1 MTIPLFSLEGKIAIV
16 TGASRGIGRAIALG
30 YARAGAQ
37 LVIASRNV
45 PDLEQA
51 AQEVSKLGHRPL
63 EVPTDITKK
72 EDVNNL
78 IWKTQ
83 AQFGRIDILVNGPGM
98 TINKPVLGTNEAEW
112 DTIMNTNLRSFYLL
126 CRACAPVMLEK
137 KSGSIIN
144 MASPAGY
151 RLVPRM
157 PVYSIS
163 KAGVIMLTKALAYE
177 LGPHQVRVNAIAPGL
192 ANTEFSRLPENNE
205 TYQAKRAQQIPMRR
219 IAQPEDMVGA
229 AIYLGSDASQ
239 YVNGTV
245 LVVDGGD
252 TM

>member
-1 MTIPLFSLEGKIAIV
+1 MTIPLFSLEGKVAIV
-16 TGASRGIGRAIALG
+16 TGASRGIGRAIALA
-30 YARAGAQ
+30 YAVAGAQ
-37 LVIASRNV
+37 LVMASRGI
-45 PDLEQA
+45 PALEKA
-51 AQEVSKLGHRPL
+51 ALEVSKLGRGPL
-63 EVPTDITKK
+63 IVPTDIAQKD
-72 EDVNNL
+72 EVENL
-78 IWKTQ
+78 IRKTLE
-83 AQFGRIDILVNGPGM
+83 QFGRIDIMVNDPGM
-98 TINKPVLGTNEAEW
+98 TINKPVLDTNEAEW

-126 CRACAPVMLEK
+126 CRASAPAMREK

-192 ANTEFSRLPENNE
+192 ADTDFSRMPENNE
-205 TYQAKRAQQIPMRR
+205 AYQAKRAQQIPMRR
-219 IAQPEDMVGA
+219 IAQPGDMVGA
-229 AIYLGSDASQ
+229 ALYLGSDASQ

>member
-16 TGASRGIGRAIALG
+16 TGASRGIGRAIALS

-37 LVIASRNV
+37 LVMGSRNV
-45 PDLEQA
+45 NDLEEA
-51 AQEVSKLGHRPL
+51 ALEVSKLGHTPL
-63 EVPTDITKK
+63 VVPTDITRK
-72 EDVNNL
+72 EDVDNL
-78 IWKTQ
+78 IQRTVS
-83 AQFGRIDILVNGPGM
+83 QFGRIDIMVNDPGM
-98 TINKPVLGTNEAEW
+98 TINKPVLDTDEVEW

-126 CRACAPVMLEK
+126 CKACAPVMREK

-192 ANTEFSRLPENNE
+192 ANTEFSRMPENNE
-205 TYQAKRAQQIPMRR
+205 AYQAKRAQQIPMRR

>member
-1 MTIPLFSLEGKIAIV
+1 MTFPLFTLDGKVAIV
-16 TGASRGIGRAIALG
+16 TGASRGIGRSIALG
-30 YARAGAQ
+30 YAHAGAQ

-45 PDLEQA
+45 TDLEKVA
-51 AQEVSKLGHRPL
+51 RDVSQVGLAPL
-63 EVPTDITKK
+63 IVPTDITKK
-72 EDVNNL
+72 EDVTNL
-78 IWKTQ
+78 IGKTID
-83 AQFGRIDILVNGPGM
+83 QFGRIDILVNDPGM
-98 TINKPVLGTNEAEW
+98 TINKPVLDTNEAEW
-112 DTIMNTNLRSFYLL
+112 DTIMDTNLRSFYLL
-126 CRACAPVMLEK
+126 CRACAPVMREK
-137 KSGSIIN
+137 RSGSIIN

-177 LGPHQVRVNAIAPGL
+177 LGPHHIRVNAIAPGL

-205 TYQAKRAQQIPMRR
+205 AYQAKRAQQIPMRR
-219 IAQPEDMVGA
+219 IADPEDMVGA
-229 AIYLGSDASQ
+229 AIYLGSDASI
-239 YVNGTV
+239 YVNGHV